1 MATVNS
7 RYNADGKIA
16 NILLYSIQQFKEEL
30 FNIYQVKD
38 KENIPVVSGS
48 GSDINRELGR
58 TQKNISY
65 QKYFTIIPASV
76 EEATDSYNSFA
87 SKKYS
92 NGLMPNKTEDPDYY
106 YKFSLTPVICTL
118 NLSFFAQSFADIIEF
133 SDYWISN
140 KREGTFQLCLADL
153 KIDIR
158 VDTEPT
164 VSFSDK
170 DLSNGDFYKVDTIVK
185 LSTYVGSIYKTSA
198 IKQIVESVNLLD
210 IKDNVVL
217 EERYEKDGGIN

>member
-65 QKYFTIIPASV
+65 QKYFIT
-76 EEATDSYNSFA
+76 
-87 SKKYS
+87 
-92 NGLMPNKTEDPDYY
+92 
-106 YKFSLTPVICTL
+106 
-118 NLSFFAQSFADIIEF
+118 
-133 SDYWISN
+133 
-140 KREGTFQLCLADL
+140 R
-153 KIDIR
+153 
-158 VDTEPT
+158 
-164 VSFSDK
+164 
-170 DLSNGDFYKVDTIVK
+170 
-185 LSTYVGSIYKTSA
+185 
-198 IKQIVESVNLLD
+198 
-210 IKDNVVL
+210 
-217 EERYEKDGGIN
+217 